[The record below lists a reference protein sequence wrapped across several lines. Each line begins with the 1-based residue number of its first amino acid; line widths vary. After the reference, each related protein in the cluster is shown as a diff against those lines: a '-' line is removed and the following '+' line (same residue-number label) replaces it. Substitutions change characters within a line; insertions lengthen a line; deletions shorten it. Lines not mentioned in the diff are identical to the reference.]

1 MAEKNIV
8 ENRPAEDIK
17 ERFSSNETVNTVM
30 NGLGKVVD
38 YPMGVVGNLTV
49 KNNAVD
55 ASVKPGKA
63 LGQSMLMGIV
73 AFGLSLLLGNG
84 LLGSLG
90 FGLGAGIMGQEI
102 RTMGGNLV
110 DTIKGRESFLS
121 GRFLSTAIP
130 LLVSMVL
137 SSKLGPGKA
146 LLTTVLGGALGSKV
160 SNYFMGS
167 NEGERYY
174 GEDYVGV
181 RKVAFVLRRGA
192 DSDLRVNSAPYKA
205 LAQAL
210 DVSAVAVKVK
220 QIGIK
225 MQNVDFVVTHFCL
238 PPVPFL
244 FQALRFLS
252 RKAQCNL
259 QEYSIPRH
267 RF

>member
-102 RTMGGNLV
+102 RK
-110 DTIKGRESFLS
+110 IGR
-121 GRFLSTAIP
+121 AH
-130 LLVSMVL
+130 V
-137 SSKLGPGKA
+137 
-146 LLTTVLGGALGSKV
+146 
-160 SNYFMGS
+160 
-167 NEGERYY
+167 
-174 GEDYVGV
+174 
-181 RKVAFVLRRGA
+181 
-192 DSDLRVNSAPYKA
+192 
-205 LAQAL
+205 
-210 DVSAVAVKVK
+210 
-220 QIGIK
+220 
-225 MQNVDFVVTHFCL
+225 
-238 PPVPFL
+238 
-244 FQALRFLS
+244 
-252 RKAQCNL
+252 
-259 QEYSIPRH
+259 
-267 RF
+267 

>member
-146 LLTTVLGGALGSKV
+146 PDNRPRRSIGQQGVQLLH
-160 SNYFMGS
+160 
-167 NEGERYY
+167 
-174 GEDYVGV
+174 
-181 RKVAFVLRRGA
+181 
-192 DSDLRVNSAPYKA
+192 
-205 LAQAL
+205 
-210 DVSAVAVKVK
+210 
-220 QIGIK
+220 GI
-225 MQNVDFVVTHFCL
+225 Q
-238 PPVPFL
+238 
-244 FQALRFLS
+244 
-252 RKAQCNL
+252 
-259 QEYSIPRH
+259 
-267 RF
+267 

>member
-181 RKVAFVLRRGA
+181 RKVPGDQSAKEVEKAWQTRPEIGNEKHGIVNEVRNDSVDLKAEIAATRDSLQTGKTLVPA
-192 DSDLRVNSAPYKA
+192 DTIQTQQRNS
-205 LAQAL
+205 
-210 DVSAVAVKVK
+210 SVK
-220 QIGIK
+220 
-225 MQNVDFVVTHFCL
+225 L
-238 PPVPFL
+238 
-244 FQALRFLS
+244 
-252 RKAQCNL
+252 
-259 QEYSIPRH
+259 
-267 RF
+267 

>member
-121 GRFLSTAIP
+121 GRFLSMAIP

-167 NEGERYY
+167 NEGERY
-174 GEDYVGV
+174 VGV
-181 RKVAFVLRRGA
+181 RKVPGDQKKPEVKENEVRDQSAKEVEKAWQTRPEIGNEKHGIVNEVRNDSVDLKAEIAATRDSLQTGKTLVPA
-192 DSDLRVNSAPYKA
+192 DTIQTQQRNS
-205 LAQAL
+205 
-210 DVSAVAVKVK
+210 SVK
-220 QIGIK
+220 
-225 MQNVDFVVTHFCL
+225 L
-238 PPVPFL
+238 
-244 FQALRFLS
+244 
-252 RKAQCNL
+252 
-259 QEYSIPRH
+259 
-267 RF
+267 

>member
-146 LLTTVLGGALGSKV
+146 LLTTVLGGA
-160 SNYFMGS
+160 
-167 NEGERYY
+167 RYY

-181 RKVAFVLRRGA
+181 RKVPGDQKKPEVKENEVRDQSAKEVEKAWQTRPEIGNEKHGIVNEVRNDSVDLKAEIAATRDSLQTGKTLVPA
-192 DSDLRVNSAPYKA
+192 DTIQTQQRNS
-205 LAQAL
+205 
-210 DVSAVAVKVK
+210 SVK
-220 QIGIK
+220 
-225 MQNVDFVVTHFCL
+225 L
-238 PPVPFL
+238 
-244 FQALRFLS
+244 
-252 RKAQCNL
+252 
-259 QEYSIPRH
+259 
-267 RF
+267 

>member
-130 LLVSMVL
+130 LLVS
-137 SSKLGPGKA
+137 
-146 LLTTVLGGALGSKV
+146 
-160 SNYFMGS
+160 NYFMGS

-181 RKVAFVLRRGA
+181 RKVPGDQKKPEVKENEVRDQSAKEVEKAWQTRPEIGNEKHGIVNEVRNDSVDLKAEIAATRDSLQTGKTLVPA
-192 DSDLRVNSAPYKA
+192 DTIQTQQRNS
-205 LAQAL
+205 
-210 DVSAVAVKVK
+210 SVK
-220 QIGIK
+220 
-225 MQNVDFVVTHFCL
+225 L
-238 PPVPFL
+238 
-244 FQALRFLS
+244 
-252 RKAQCNL
+252 
-259 QEYSIPRH
+259 
-267 RF
+267 